1 MEQVQEQLLIILS
14 KLGLNKNGSPNGNGL
29 INEIKEIKSQIS
41 DIKTSLHN
49 ERIEKVTSNIKLEN
63 IESEIVSIQS
73 TLTNIENNL
82 KDNINMRSFIK
93 IRNVLVGIVA
103 VIGAFGAIG
112 TFLYNFLKIF
122 YERGS

>member
-14 KLGLNKNGSPNGNGL
+14 KLGLNKNGNPNGNGL

-122 YERGS
+122 YERGN

>member
-122 YERGS
+122 YERGN